1 MLAILGLAMSGL
13 HQSTG
18 GRTWGG
24 WILALALGLGGP
36 SAASAQQADAAKAPE
51 ATPPVALDALFK
63 LPSRT
68 PQIDAPERAGA
79 TQREWLERFDVA
91 RSDLERA
98 QARLEATQAELESL
112 ASSSQS
118 WQVAAPGGQ
127 AGSGDTGPLSF
138 RLRQQIRRDREELE
152 EAERALT
159 ELRVEA
165 ELADVP
171 PDWTGEPVEPA
182 VEDARP

>member
-1 MLAILGLAMSGL
+1 MPAGLSMTRRAE
-13 HQSTG
+13 
-18 GRTWGG
+18 
-24 WILALALGLGGP
+24 
-36 SAASAQQADAAKAPE
+36 AK
-51 ATPPVALDALFK
+51 PPVALDALVK

-68 PQIDAPERAGA
+68 PRIDAPQRGGA

-91 RSDLERA
+91 RSDLARA
-98 QARLEATQAELESL
+98 KQRIEATQAELEQL
-112 ASSSQS
+112 ASASQT

-127 AGSGDTGPLSF
+127 PGGDNGPLSF
-138 RLRQQIRRDREELE
+138 RLRQQIRNDREEVE
-152 EAERALT
+152 KAERNLT

-171 PDWTGEPVEPA
+171 PEWTGEPMEPP